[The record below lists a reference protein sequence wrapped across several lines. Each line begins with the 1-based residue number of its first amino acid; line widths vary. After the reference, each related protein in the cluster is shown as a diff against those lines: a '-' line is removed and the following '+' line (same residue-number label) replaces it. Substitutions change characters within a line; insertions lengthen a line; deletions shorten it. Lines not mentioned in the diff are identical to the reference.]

1 MGAIDT
7 DAYVIESFAL
17 RDTCSKTEDSKTMEP
32 LSVLSDKQYLC
43 QCYR

>member
-1 MGAIDT
+1 MGAIGA

-17 RDTCSKTEDSKTMEP
+17 RDTCSETEGHGAKFRFLVRRKIP
-32 LSVLSDKQYLC
+32 LC

>member
-17 RDTCSKTEDSKTMEP
+17 RDTCSKTEDSKTMEATVGFVRQTIP
-32 LSVLSDKQYLC
+32 MSML
-43 QCYR
+43 